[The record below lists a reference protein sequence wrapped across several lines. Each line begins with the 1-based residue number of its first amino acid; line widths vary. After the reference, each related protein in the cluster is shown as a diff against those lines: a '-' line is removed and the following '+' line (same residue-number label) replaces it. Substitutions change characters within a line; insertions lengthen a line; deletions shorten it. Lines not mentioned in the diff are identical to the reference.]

1 MGKGL
6 SRGALAAKEYNAKNP
21 GKLTAVQLAEKFWI
35 DPSTIYRAD
44 WWRHRNDPNWVE
56 PVKEEK
62 PKIRKRPK
70 APGDVTTTE
79 AIVMLKAGESEQ
91 AQ

>member
-1 MGKGL
+1 MGKGF
-6 SRGALAAKEYNAKNP
+6 SRGVLAAKEYNAKHP
-21 GKLTAVQLAEKFWI
+21 GQLTAVQLAEKFWI

-44 WWRHRNDPNWVE
+44 WWRHRNDPTWVE
-56 PVKEEK
+56 PVKEQ

-79 AIVMLKAGESEQ
+79 AIVMLKAGEVEQ
-91 AQ
+91 VK